1 VLLMKGLTYFFG
13 MKRSFW
19 GRIGGALFLV
29 LVMGGSL
36 RAQSL
41 TGAWQGVETEKGDPR
56 HWPAVLRL
64 QASKGTAL
72 FGVLYQEVGGD
83 PETTVTFQVQGKQT
97 GSSLRLEHGEK
108 LNETER
114 NPFSFWCDGSITF
127 TYDASQEKL
136 TGHATY
142 HPHGEC
148 DVGDFVFY
156 RIKLK
161 SAATVA
167 AGALSTL
174 RVSGRD
180 VRWYADAELTQ
191 PVATG
196 NSFSTKLTKTTTFYL
211 KQNFYPTAESP
222 VVPITIKVTGST
234 QPASKTA
241 PRPAAPVSK
250 APTPTPPADT
260 AKAAPPVVA
269 PPPPAPAPAP
279 VVLPTVLFR
288 QGTPEL
294 LPESAPALDKLAADL
309 WANPTLRLRVV
320 GHTDRLGESQKNQLL
335 SEQRADAV
343 RAYLVKAGIAA
354 SRLETAGYGDTR
366 PLYPSPDIRNRRV
379 EVEKL
384 P

>member
-1 VLLMKGLTYFFG
+1 

-19 GRIGGALFLV
+19 GRIGGALSFLLV
-29 LVMGGSL
+29 LTSSL

-72 FGVLYQEVGGD
+72 FGVLYQEAGDD
-83 PETTVTFQVQGKQT
+83 PETTVTFQMQGRQT
-97 GSSLRLEHGEK
+97 GTSLRLEHGDK
-108 LNETER
+108 LDETER
-114 NPFSFWCDGSITF
+114 NPFRYWCDGYITF

-142 HPHGEC
+142 RPHGQC

-196 NSFSTKLTKTTTFYL
+196 NSFSTKLAKTTTFYL

-222 VVPITIKVTGST
+222 VVPITIKVTGGKKPVSA
-234 QPASKTA
+234 PA
-241 PRPAAPVSK
+241 PRPIPPVAK
-250 APTPTPPADT
+250 APTPPPPADT
-260 AKAAPPVVA
+260 AKAAPPIVA
-269 PPPPAPAPAP
+269 PQPAPAPAP

-294 LPESAPALDKLAADL
+294 LPESASALDKLATDL
-309 WANPTLRLRVV
+309 RANPTLRLRVV
-320 GHTDRLGESQKNQLL
+320 GHTDRLGESQKNQRL

-343 RAYLVKAGIAA
+343 RAYLIKAGVATARI
-354 SRLETAGYGDTR
+354 ETAGYGDTR

>member
-1 VLLMKGLTYFFG
+1 M
-13 MKRSFW
+13 RRNFW
-19 GRIGGALFLV
+19 GCIGGALFWV
-29 LVMGGSL
+29 LVMGGPL

-64 QASKGTAL
+64 QAGKGGAL
-72 FGVLYQEVGGD
+72 FGVLYQEAGDD
-83 PETTVTFQVQGKQT
+83 PETTVTFQMEGKQT
-97 GSSLRLEHGEK
+97 GTSLRLEHGEK
-108 LNETER
+108 LDETER
-114 NPFSFWCDGSITF
+114 NPFRYWCDGYITF
-127 TYDASQEKL
+127 TYDASLEKL

-142 HPHGEC
+142 RPHGQC

-156 RIKLK
+156 RVKLK
-161 SAATVA
+161 SAASVA

-196 NSFSTKLTKTTTFYL
+196 NTFSTKLTKTTTFYL

-222 VVPITIKVTGST
+222 VVPITIKVTGGKK
-234 QPASKTA
+234 PAPTPA
-241 PRPAAPVSK
+241 PRSTPPPVAK
-250 APTPTPPADT
+250 APTPAPPADT
-260 AKAAPPVVA
+260 AKVAPPVVA
-269 PPPPAPAPAP
+269 PPSTPTPAA

-294 LPESAPALDKLAADL
+294 LPESAPTLDKLAADL
-309 WANPTLRLRVV
+309 RANPALRLRVV

-343 RAYLVKAGIAA
+343 RNYLVKKGVAAGRI
-354 SRLETAGYGDTR
+354 ETAGYGDSR